1 MTYSLVGQDAGC
13 GELELFFVADRL
25 GVDFFLAALS
35 GGLSNCCIS
44 SPPVELLHFKS

>member
-25 GVDFFLAALS
+25 GVDLFF
-35 GGLSNCCIS
+35 GC
-44 SPPVELLHFKS
+44 SPWRPVELLHFKS